1 MPAVCG
7 ASGIRTFD
15 RFSEAAMDDPLTS
28 SARAPARYA
37 VGRRAMLAG
46 IAAYAAV
53 PRGAMAQAGPAPR
66 QPTLPPIRVTLLG
79 TGSPELRMN
88 RFGAATLVQAG
99 GLNLVF
105 DAGRGCAL
113 RLQQAGLPLGQ
124 VNRVFLTHFHSDHLN
139 GFQDL
144 WATSL
149 IRAPYAGRTRP
160 LVVQGPKGTAAI
172 MQGMAQAMAPDIATR
187 IADEHI
193 DPAVTPLLTQEFDHD
208 GVVFEQDGVRVIA
221 FAVDHGPLIHP
232 AYGYRIEHAGH
243 AVLLSGDTRPSANL
257 EAHAR
262 DLDLLVHE
270 VCMLSPGMEDDPR
283 AAAIMAHHTTPAQA
297 GQIFARVKPR
307 MAVFSH
313 VGQIAWPGFAPVTP
327 AMILAATRTTYDGPV
342 LVGLD
347 LMRFDIDRQV
357 GVTNPPA

>member
-1 MPAVCG
+1 MAQRCAPPPSSL
-7 ASGIRTFD
+7 SGHGHTGH
-15 RFSEAAMDDPLTS
+15 T
-28 SARAPARYA
+28 
-37 VGRRAMLAG
+37 RRMVLAG
-46 IAAYAAV
+46 AAGGAALMLGAG
-53 PRGAMAQAGPAPR
+53 RGLAAGADPAP
-66 QPTLPPIRVTLLG
+66 LPPIRVTLLG

-88 RFGAATLVQAG
+88 RFGASTLVQAG

-113 RLQQAGLPLGQ
+113 RLGQAGLPLG
-124 VNRVFLTHFHSDHLN
+124 RVDRLFLTHFHSDHLN

-149 IRAPYAGRTRP
+149 IRAPYAGRSRP
-160 LVVQGPKGTAAI
+160 LVVQGPPGTAAI
-172 MQGMAQAMAPDIATR
+172 MRAMAQAMAPDIAIR

-193 DPAVTPLLTQEFDHD
+193 DPAVTPLLTQEFSAD
-208 GVVFEQDGVRVIA
+208 GVVFEQNGVRVTA

-232 AYGYRIEHAGH
+232 AFGYRIDHAGH
-243 AVLLSGDTRPSANL
+243 SVLLSGDTRPSANL

-270 VCMLSPGMEDDPR
+270 VCMLSPGMEADPR

-297 GQIFARVKPR
+297 GALFARVKPR
-307 MAVFSH
+307 MAVYSH

-327 AMILAATRTTYDGPV
+327 EMILAATRTTYAGPV
-342 LVGLD
+342 LVGQD

-357 GVTNPPA
+357 GVTPPSA